1 MSEKRI
7 TLHLD
12 LTQTE
17 AAALYRLCDKVSYQT
32 ARSVLYAHLPK
43 ATLDR
48 QTSEIL
54 NAARLVERDLAN
66 AGVSAHPWVAG

>member
-1 MSEKRI
+1 MNEKRV

-12 LTQTE
+12 LTPAE

-32 ARSVLYAHLPK
+32 ACGMLYAHLPRDI
-43 ATLDR
+43 LDR

-54 NAARLVERDLAN
+54 NAARLVEQDLAN